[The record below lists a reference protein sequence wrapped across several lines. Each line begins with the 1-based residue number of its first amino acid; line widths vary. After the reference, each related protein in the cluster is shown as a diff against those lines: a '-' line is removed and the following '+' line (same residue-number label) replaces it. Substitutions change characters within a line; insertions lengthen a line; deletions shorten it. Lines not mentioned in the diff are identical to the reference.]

1 MAFFT
6 WTEEMSVGIARIDE
20 QHRKLVGFLN
30 ELYAAMNAGK
40 GRETLG
46 EVLSQL
52 LLYTKTHFAAEE
64 AAMGA
69 HGFPGAAAHK
79 EKHVKMAEKVKGLC
93 EQYRQGTLASPIQIA
108 NFLKEWLTRHIMET
122 DKQYGPYL
130 KSRGVK

>member
-6 WTEEMSVGIARIDE
+6 WTEEMSVGIPRIDQ

-30 ELYAAMNAGK
+30 ELYEAMHAGK

-46 EVLSQL
+46 DVLSQL

-69 HGFPGAAAHK
+69 HRFPGLAAHRAT
-79 EKHVKMAEKVKGLC
+79 HAKMAEKVKGLC
-93 EQYRQGTLASPIQIA
+93 EQYRQGTLSSPIQIA
-108 NFLKEWLTRHIMET
+108 NFLKEWLARHILET
-122 DKQYGPYL
+122 DKQYAPYL
-130 KSRGVK
+130 AGRGVN